1 MSTPTG
7 TLFLNNTQIVA
18 NGVYQE
24 ATPMNLP
31 SRLAQLRKAG
41 MQILFSVGSGGVTD
55 FQNIGTLLAEGG
67 GVPGQPLYD
76 NFLALKK
83 AMVAGGGDID
93 AIDFDNEE
101 FRHSQTRPESRW
113 SASASCWP
121 RSAMPA

>member
-1 MSTPTG
+1 
-7 TLFLNNTQIVA
+7 
-18 NGVYQE
+18 
-24 ATPMNLP
+24 
-31 SRLAQLRKAG
+31 

-55 FQNIGTLLAEGG
+55 YQNIGTLLSAGG

-101 FRHSQTRPESRW
+101 IY
-113 SASASCWP
+113 SA
-121 RSAMPA
+121 RSARSVQVDHGRLRHHAGQDRLCQRDVLSV